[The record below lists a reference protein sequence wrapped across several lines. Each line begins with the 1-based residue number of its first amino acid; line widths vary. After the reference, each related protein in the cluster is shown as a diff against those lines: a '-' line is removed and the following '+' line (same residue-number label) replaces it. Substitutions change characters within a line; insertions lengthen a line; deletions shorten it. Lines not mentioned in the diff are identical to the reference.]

1 MPNVGWKTKEHEN
14 RERQRR
20 TRWQVTRRVVKRAWR
35 TMSPHDTRAARR
47 SESDERQGR
56 AADLANRA
64 SAAPEEE
71 ARNTTTE
78 RAPNKSLHPTRADG
92 IVSAGG

>member
-1 MPNVGWKTKEHEN
+1 MQ
-14 RERQRR
+14 RERRN
-20 TRWQVTRRVVKRAWR
+20 KNA
-35 TMSPHDTRAARR
+35 
-47 SESDERQGR
+47 

-64 SAAPEEE
+64 SADPEEE

-78 RAPNKSLHPTRADG
+78 TSTQQSLHPTRADD

>member
-1 MPNVGWKTKEHEN
+1 
-14 RERQRR
+14 
-20 TRWQVTRRVVKRAWR
+20 
-35 TMSPHDTRAARR
+35 MSPHDKRAARR
-47 SESDERQGR
+47 SDRDERQDR
-56 AADLANRA
+56 TADLANRA

-78 RAPNKSLHPTRADG
+78 TNTQQSLHPTRADG